1 MANHRHSNTQARLGN
16 RRILVVLNGIVEA
29 EAFRRATGLGRRDE
43 QQADVRVIAPA
54 LNSRIRHWLSDEDEA
69 RRRARLR
76 LAATLESLC
85 AAGIEADGRVGDAD
99 PLQAIDDALVEFHPE
114 EIVIV
119 TQPDRHSH
127 WTTRDLSGQARRRF
141 AQAVVQIVAE
151 SEENARAA
159 LASRTRRPALA
170 AFLACT
176 GIEADA

>member
-43 QQADVRVIAPA
+43 QQAEVRVIAPA

-69 RRRARLR
+69 RRRAHLR

-99 PLQAIDDALVEFHPE
+99 PLQAIDDALGEFHPE

>member
-43 QQADVRVIAPA
+43 QRAEVRVIAPA

-69 RRRARLR
+69 RRRAHLR

-170 AFLACT
+170 AFNACT

>member
-43 QQADVRVIAPA
+43 QHAEVRVIAPA

-69 RRRARLR
+69 RRRAHLR

-85 AAGIEADGRVGDAD
+85 AAGIEADGSVGDAD
-99 PLQAIDDALVEFHPE
+99 PLQAIDDALIEFHAE

>member
-43 QQADVRVIAPA
+43 QQAEVRVIAPA

-69 RRRARLR
+69 RRRAHLR

-127 WTTRDLSGQARRRF
+127 WTTRDLPGKLG
-141 AQAVVQIVAE
+141 
-151 SEENARAA
+151 AA
-159 LASRTRRPALA
+159 SPKPWCRSSPSRKRTRGPRSLHGLGGRPWLPSSRAR
-170 AFLACT
+170 
-176 GIEADA
+176 G

>member
-16 RRILVVLNGIVEA
+16 RRILVVLNGVVEA

-43 QQADVRVIAPA
+43 QAEVRVIAPA

-69 RRRARLR
+69 RRRAHLR

-127 WTTRDLSGQARRRF
+127 WTPRDLSGQARRRF

>member
-16 RRILVVLNGIVEA
+16 RRILVVLNGIVEG
-29 EAFRRATGLGRRDE
+29 EVFRRATGVGRRDE
-43 QQADVRVIAPA
+43 QAEVRVIASA

-69 RRRARLR
+69 RRRAHLR

-99 PLQAIDDALVEFHPE
+99 PLQAIDDALIEFHAE

-141 AQAVVQIVAE
+141 APAVVQIVAE
-151 SEENARAA
+151 SEENAKAA
-159 LASRTRRPALA
+159 LASRNRRPASA